1 MRRDKD
7 GHPIRHGA
15 LALLMALALMSV
27 AGCRPLAPAAT
38 NPTAESTAASPDDSS
53 SGSSLN
59 DKLSKPANKAVKSTA
74 ASNSPLADPYWT
86 PVGDDRPPLAD
97 VYLAAL
103 AGRAATSVCID
114 ALTPRNVSRSE
125 SNGQP
130 VTRRWKNPVLEKAL
144 NAPGNRPDLHLALQ
158 ASDPAE
164 ATNAAIVL
172 AHAHDPAA
180 RDPLRRAIESPVTNL
195 WQRRAAID
203 AWADLAPPGSTAQLR
218 RWIDQL
224 GAHQG
229 AAAAGYVPEVH
240 AELIRALV
248 HCTAPGAVVDGD
260 CQAQLAEALTSP
272 AAIVRREALV
282 GFADSRFGPLPSDAV
297 KLTGDADPKVRQA
310 ALIALAARRHAE
322 APDRLQRAA
331 SDQDPTMRVAAALGY
346 RLLAGDAGDQRQ
358 EDAISVQ
365 AKEQLHRLASDPG
378 ELTRMAALAA
388 LAELR
393 DADAI
398 SQAATDRS
406 WRVRRAAALAFAENA
421 DPRFVE
427 LAVRLTTDSNMEV
440 AHDAIE
446 SLAHWPL
453 VQAGPGLL
461 AAMGGSPVAP
471 RKLAAEQLAKRWPT
485 AASFDIDAPADRRL
499 AAVEEL
505 QQRWRAEFTSAVGA
519 APIAATAPEQ
529 SAPTPAQVRDT
540 ERLLPLLGDG
550 SADDPQG
557 ASAAEQLKA
566 IGLALPAAL
575 DQIAS
580 AHRQPIPEA
589 IYRDVLPAVSDE
601 FRLIELI
608 NPSSLPSPATS
619 LADRRQ
625 AAEELQQK
633 FADHRLSKLALAR
646 LSEHV
651 TRETDA
657 LIWLSAFSAIA
668 GDAREPAVQLACAGL
683 SHPAPEVRRR
693 ACQQLAAHPDA
704 RQGPLLLKSLADA
717 DPSVVEAAIRALGRL
732 RSLDDPQP
740 LEAFLASSDHH
751 LRVAAAEALAMLGVI
766 SGPAA
771 LERLSFDPDP
781 KIRLSAATAMG
792 AAPEASFLPDLIRML
807 DDRAEIRRAAL
818 AALPLAAGQDLP
830 IDATD
835 PAAGTPA
842 ARARLWK
849 QWYAKRAGNAGGS

>member
-1 MRRDKD
+1 
-7 GHPIRHGA
+7 
-15 LALLMALALMSV
+15 MALAILSV
-27 AGCRPLAPAAT
+27 AGCRPLTPAAS
-38 NPTAESTAASPDDSS
+38 NPTADSTADSSHDDSS

-59 DKLSKPANKAVKSTA
+59 DKLAKPANKAAKSPA

-86 PVGDDRPPLAD
+86 PAGDDRPPFAD

-103 AGRAATSVCID
+103 AGRAGGAATSVCID
-114 ALTPRNVSRSE
+114 ALTPRTVSGPE
-125 SNGQP
+125 PNGQS

-144 NAPGNRPDLHLALQ
+144 SAPSNRPDLHLALQ
-158 ASDPAE
+158 ASDPAQ
-164 ATNAAIVL
+164 ATNAAIML
-172 AHAHDPAA
+172 AHEHDPAA
-180 RDPLRRAIESPVTNL
+180 RDPLRRAIESADTNL

-218 RWIDQL
+218 RWIDQF

-229 AAAAGYVPEVH
+229 AAAANYVPEVH

-248 HCTAPGAVVDGD
+248 HCTAPGATVDGD
-260 CQAQLAEALTSP
+260 CQAQLAEALASP
-272 AAIVRREALV
+272 AAIVQREALV
-282 GFADSRFGPLPSDAV
+282 GCADARFGPLPSEAV
-297 KLTGDADPKVRQA
+297 KLTGEGDPKVRQA

-331 SDQDPTMRVAAALGY
+331 ADQDPTVRVAAALGY
-346 RLLAGDAGDQRQ
+346 RLLASDAGEQRQ

-427 LAVRLTTDSNMEV
+427 LAVRLTTDSSMEV

-461 AAMGGSPVAP
+461 AAMGGSPLAP
-471 RKLAAEQLAKRWPT
+471 RKMAAERLAKRWPT
-485 AASFDIDAPADRRL
+485 AASFDVDAPADRRL
-499 AAVEEL
+499 HAVEEL
-505 QQRWRAEFTSAVGA
+505 QRRWRADFTSVAAFSPTAV
-519 APIAATAPEQ
+519 AATLAQ
-529 SAPTPAQVRDT
+529 SSPTPAQMRDID
-540 ERLLPLLGDG
+540 RLLPLLAASD
-550 SADDPQG
+550 DDPQR
-557 ASAAEQLKA
+557 AAAVEQLKA
-566 IGLALPAAL
+566 IGPALATAL
-575 DQIAS
+575 DQIA
-580 AHRQPIPEA
+580 AAKNQPIPEA
-589 IYRDVLPAVSDE
+589 IYHDVLPAVSDE
-601 FRLIELI
+601 FRLVERL
-608 NPSSLPSPATS
+608 NTSGLPSPASS
-619 LADRRQ
+619 LTDRRQ

-657 LIWLSAFSAIA
+657 LIWLSVFSAIA

-717 DPSVVEAAIRALGRL
+717 NPSVVEAAIRALGRL
-732 RSLDDPQP
+732 RSLDDPQS
-740 LEAFLASSDHH
+740 LEAFLASEDHH
-751 LRVAAAEALAMLGVI
+751 LRVAAAEALAMLDVV

-781 KIRLSAATAMG
+781 KIRLSAATAMA
-792 AAPEASFLPDLIRML
+792 AAPEESFLPDLIRLL

-818 AALPLAAGQDLP
+818 AALPLVAGQDLP
-830 IDATD
+830 TDATD
-835 PAAGTPA
+835 PAAATAA

-849 QWYAKRAGNAGGS
+849 QWYAKLAGKTSM